1 MSQIQCPSCGA
12 AVEVP
17 GTKKGT
23 KVAIGCLIAAGL
35 ALPILAVVGLLA
47 AIAIPSFVKARDTAQ
62 SNGCINNMRMID
74 AGKEQAAMA
83 NRYENGAVM
92 PNGEISKFL
101 PTPVDQMTC
110 VNGGTYT
117 PNPLGIDPSCS
128 VHGNMSDANAH
139 SSYPQQR

>member
-62 SNGCINNMRMID
+62 TNSCINNMRMID
-74 AGKEQAAMA
+74 SGKEQAALM
-83 NRYENGAVM
+83 NQHDNGTTV
-92 PNGEISKFL
+92 PSGEISKFL
-101 PTPVDQMTC
+101 KTPVEQMRC
-110 VNGGTYT
+110 VAGGEYT
-117 PNPLGIDPSCS
+117 PNPLGTDPECS
-128 VHGNMSDANAH
+128 IHGPLSQPG
-139 SSYPQQR
+139 SYR